1 MNFIFTFTASSLLS
15 LAVGEGRA
23 VAAQTSPS
31 IATNQPA
38 VRSSQTRDTTVAP
51 AVSVAPAIVV
61 IYGRVESPTGPLP
74 GAVVKLND
82 KQAAVTNARGE
93 FSLKVPAT
101 TEPLP
106 ITVSYAGYADV
117 ATTLSPLSATNT
129 VQLTAPR
136 VIKVARKSQ
145 LKAYMK
151 TSRHQMRRTL
161 RRL

>member
-1 MNFIFTFTASSLLS
+1 MNLLFTLAAASLLS
-15 LAVGEGRA
+15 LAVGKGRA

-38 VRSSQTRDTTVAP
+38 VRSAQASDTTVVAP
-51 AVSVAPAIVV
+51 AAPAIVV

>member
-1 MNFIFTFTASSLLS
+1 MNLVFTLAASSLLS
-15 LAVGEGRA
+15 LAVGGGLT
-23 VAAQTSPS
+23 VAAQVAPS
-31 IATNQPA
+31 VALGPRPPRQA
-38 VRSSQTRDTTVAP
+38 QTGDTTV
-51 AVSVAPAIVV
+51 VAPAAPTFVV
-61 IYGRVESPTGPLP
+61 IYGRVESLEGPLP

-82 KQAAVTNARGE
+82 KQAAVTNAQGE

-101 TEPLP
+101 GEPLP

-117 ATTLSPLSATNT
+117 AATLLPLSTTNT
-129 VQLTAPR
+129 VRLTAPR

-151 TSRHQMRRTL
+151 TSRRQVKRTL

>member
-1 MNFIFTFTASSLLS
+1 MNFVFTLAASSLLS
-15 LAVGEGRA
+15 LAAGGGRA
-23 VAAQTSPS
+23 VAAQTAPS
-31 IATNQPA
+31 IALGLPA
-38 VRSSQTRDTTVAP
+38 PRSAQTSDTTVATP
-51 AVSVAPAIVV
+51 AAPAIVV

-101 TEPLP
+101 SEPLP

-117 ATTLSPLSATNT
+117 ATTLSPLSTTNT
-129 VQLTAPR
+129 VQLTVPR

-151 TSRHQMRRTL
+151 TSHRQMRRTL